1 MRFLASSGEVLLQVL
16 TGAFGTFFFLSPRW
30 IASKNL
36 GWQGGIKWE
45 TFDDDELQ
53 DAVGSLD

>member
-16 TGAFGTFFFLSPRW
+16 TGAFGTFFLSPRW

-36 GWQGGIKWE
+36 GRQGGIKWE